1 MCGAAS
7 KEYDGIKKVGIFI
20 DALMPLIRFLSVR
33 IPNQGCLIEKEV
45 VLLGNLVAIDL

>member
-20 DALMPLIRFLSVR
+20 DAPNSFFVR
-33 IPNQGCLIEKEV
+33 TYPQPR
-45 VLLGNLVAIDL
+45 LLDWKGGGAARKPGSR